1 MVLPI
6 PGSSFRTA
14 TSQGL
19 KKRKRPEKGL
29 NVQEY
34 NEREKGETRVS
45 GRKILKTFYQFFV
58 PVKIRSILF
67 NFFSI
72 S

>member
-1 MVLPI
+1 MMKLVVILLSPV
-6 PGSSFRTA
+6 A
-14 TSQGL
+14 Q
-19 KKRKRPEKGL
+19 RKRPEKGL

-45 GRKILKTFYQFFV
+45 GRKILKTFYQFLV

>member
-1 MVLPI
+1 MMKLVVILLSPE
-6 PGSSFRTA
+6 A
-14 TSQGL
+14 Q
-19 KKRKRPEKGL
+19 RKRPEKGL

-67 NFFSI
+67 NYFSI